1 MERKYEVRRR
11 EKEKELAELDARV
24 EELRARGLCRV
35 KYNPYIV
42 EYKKDNITVK
52 IRMEHL
58 QYYPKAKLEEAIREL
73 SGSILYEEITAMEEI
88 INAMEEQK
96 DHG

>member
-1 MERKYEVRRR
+1 M
-11 EKEKELAELDARV
+11 L
-24 EELRARGLCRV
+24 ELRARGLCRV

-42 EYKKDNITVK
+42 EYKKGNIIVK

-58 QYYPKAKLEEAIREL
+58 QYYPKAKLEEAREL
-73 SGSILYEEITAMEEI
+73 SGSILYEEITTIEEI
-88 INAMEEQK
+88 INAMEEQE

>member
-1 MERKYEVRRR
+1 MERKYEERRR
-11 EKEKELAELDARV
+11 EKEFVELDARAK
-24 EELRARGLCRV
+24 ELRARGLCRV

-42 EYKKDNITVK
+42 EYKKCNITVK

-58 QYYPKAKLEEAIREL
+58 QYYLKAKLEEAIREL
-73 SGSILYEEITAMEEI
+73 SGSILYEEITTMEEI
-88 INAMEEQK
+88 INAMEEQE